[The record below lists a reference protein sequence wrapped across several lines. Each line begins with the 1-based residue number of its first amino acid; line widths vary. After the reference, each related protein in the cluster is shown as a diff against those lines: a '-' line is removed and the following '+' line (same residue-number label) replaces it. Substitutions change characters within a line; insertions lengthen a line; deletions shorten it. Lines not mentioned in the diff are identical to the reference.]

1 MSDTEMSDTGER
13 GEPDV
18 DMMRATGGEHVE
30 IARPAVPFPPRVED
44 GQGMPREILVTP
56 LASTDAPKI
65 AVTIYDRTWQ
75 QLNLRLPA
83 PPRPPGFSDPV
94 DPSEP
99 WRPGDGLPGDPA
111 GPRLF
116 GPPPVVWLA
125 HDTRS
130 CEAPK
135 STWGWGDTE
144 GTRKRQHNQDAA
156 DAEGTSKRQRKIFMA
171 QTSAAHVLGMDATT
185 LHPISA
191 EQLRALRDAHET
203 PFYMS

>member
-1 MSDTEMSDTGER
+1 MSDTGEC

-18 DMMRATGGEHVE
+18 DMLRATGGEHVE
-30 IARPAVPFPPRVED
+30 IARPAVPFLPRVQDRQGMCAEIMVVDVPPRVED
-44 GQGMPREILVTP
+44 RQGMPREIFVTP
-56 LASTDAPKI
+56 LASTDAPEI
-65 AVTIYDRTWQ
+65 SVTIYDRTWQ

-130 CEAPK
+130 FEAPQG
-135 STWGWGDTE
+135 TWGWGDTE

-156 DAEGTSKRQRKIFMA
+156 DAEGTRKRQRKIFIA
-171 QTSAAHVLGMDATT
+171 NPGV
-185 LHPISA
+185 
-191 EQLRALRDAHET
+191 
-203 PFYMS
+203 